1 MDAEYDI
8 FVSYVHGNT
17 GANVEAPAL
26 REWTRVL
33 IEKLK
38 EDLALAG
45 RKVDVWYD
53 EALEGNDPL
62 TPTIKEHLERSALFV
77 VVMSP
82 PYLASAWCQREH
94 GWFEHQV

>member
-1 MDAEYDI
+1 MGVEHDI
-8 FVSYVHGNT
+8 FVSYAHGNT

-38 EDLALAG
+38 EDLTIAG

-62 TPTIKEHLERSALFV
+62 TSTIKDHLDRSALFV
-77 VVMSP
+77 VVMARPTSP
-82 PYLASAWCQREH
+82 PRGAGGSSAGSSSR
-94 GWFEHQV
+94 